1 MLPMVREA
9 AKRVVLTL
17 PWEDVCADIVGAP
30 SLEIFDNRQADGT
43 DGFSLFTVFQPQ
55 TTRLGIC
62 LRPFQA
68 NHLASLAAGQRKL
81 ANDVH
86 DRSVFLLLGGVA
98 EDRALRTGPSRLSE
112 KRPNRRVGVAA
123 LRP

>member
-1 MLPMVREA
+1 MRCHIRQRGVLEDVLPLVREA

-98 EDRALRTGPSRLSE
+98 EHPTQYSILR
-112 KRPNRRVGVAA
+112 
-123 LRP
+123 LR